1 LPFLLAIVAEQNP
14 ASCLCQQSPYCK
26 ISIHPDIRGVL
37 TNIKIEGIGKGEP
50 NIVVPDAEAI
60 QILKDCRRRVATD
73 S

>member
-37 TNIKIEGIGKGEP
+37 TNITVVECDERFLSQPLGKFDFMQQSCCGT
-50 NIVVPDAEAI
+50 ASS
-60 QILKDCRRRVATD
+60 T
-73 S
+73 

>member
-1 LPFLLAIVAEQNP
+1 M
-14 ASCLCQQSPYCK
+14 
-26 ISIHPDIRGVL
+26 IRD
-37 TNIKIEGIGKGEP
+37 KIEGIGKGEP